1 MMDVIK
7 GILRSLGIKLE
18 DVTTRRLPDYG
29 KGEILTTDDWIMVFN
44 YKDLI
49 IAIELREAGSKE
61 AYINI
66 VKYEEFEN
74 LFLNLHRVEL
84 ADMTA
89 EKLREIIKTFIERS
103 W

>member
-1 MMDVIK
+1 MRDVIK

-18 DVTTRRLPDYG
+18 DVTTRRLPDYST
-29 KGEILTTDDWIMVFN
+29 GEILTTDDWIMVFI
-44 YKDLI
+44 YKDLT

-61 AYINI
+61 VYINI
-66 VKYEEFEN
+66 VKYFEN
-74 LFLNLHRVEL
+74 MFLNLHRVEL
-84 ADMTA
+84 ADITA